1 RVRDT
6 RAAIQEEQVPAMPTQ
21 SAQSTQTTQTGLA
34 AEPLDSL
41 PGGVIDVAVIGGGAA
56 GLSGALMLARSRRSV
71 VVLDAGNPRNAPAEY
86 LRRGRAE
93 VRGYGGLVVQAR
105 VVAARPESGDDDP
118 TFSLDLADGRALTA
132 RRILVATGLRDELPQ
147 IDGLAAHWGR
157 GVVHCP
163 Y

>member
-1 RVRDT
+1 
-6 RAAIQEEQVPAMPTQ
+6 AAQP
-21 SAQSTQTTQTGLA
+21 TQTTQTGLA

-71 VVLDAGNPRNAPAEY
+71 VVLDAGNPRNAPAGGVHALLGLDGIAPAEY

-93 VRGYGGLVVQAR
+93 VRGYGGIVVQAR

-157 GVVHCP
+157 GV
-163 Y
+163 